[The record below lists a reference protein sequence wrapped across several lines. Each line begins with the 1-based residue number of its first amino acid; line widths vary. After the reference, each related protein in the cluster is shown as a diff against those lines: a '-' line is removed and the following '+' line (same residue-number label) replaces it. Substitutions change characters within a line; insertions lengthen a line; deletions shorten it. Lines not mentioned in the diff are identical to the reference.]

1 MFRETKFHWALP
13 NFYAMESP
21 STPPRKYHQARQELM
36 MPEDSLLDSAL
47 VRLDEAARHI
57 NVDADVIEKLKYP
70 RETTKARLMIRMDDG
85 SRKSFLAWRCRYD
98 DTRGPTKGGIRFH
111 PDASADEVEMLAF
124 WMTFKC
130 AVMNLPYGGGKGAV
144 QVDPR
149 KLSKAELERLSR
161 SYMQAFSRIIGPDR
175 DIPAPDVYTN
185 AMIMGWMADEYSQI
199 VGHASPA
206 VITGKPLA
214 LGGSVGRGDATAR
227 GGYYLVRHLFSEL
240 GLKGK
245 LRIAIQGFGNAGQ
258 HIASLFAADGHSI
271 VAVSDS
277 GGAVQSAG
285 GLSLEALLA
294 AKKENS
300 SVIQTIGKDGHEALS
315 ADQLVGVDC
324 DVLVPAALENMIR
337 IDNADTIK
345 ARVVLELANGPVTHD
360 ADEILAKRNVV
371 VLPDILANAGGVTVS
386 YFEWVQNKQGYYWEL
401 PEIHEKLR
409 VIMER
414 EGRAIWELAASRGIT
429 VRTAAYVH
437 ALSRLAEAIEAH
449 GTQSYFDS

>member
-1 MFRETKFHWALP
+1 
-13 NFYAMESP
+13 MESP
-21 STPPRKYHQARQELM
+21 AIRPRKYHQARQELM

-161 SYMQAFSRIIGPDR
+161 SYMQAFSRIIGPER

-227 GGYYLVRHLFSEL
+227 GGYYLVRHLFAEL

-277 GGAVQSAG
+277 GGAVQASG
-285 GLSLEALLA
+285 GLSLAALLA
-294 AKKENS
+294 AKQENN
-300 SVIQTIGKDGHEALS
+300 SVIHTIGKDGHEALS
-315 ADQLVGVDC
+315 ADQLVGVEC

-337 IDNADTIK
+337 IDNAETIK

-414 EGRAIWELAASRGIT
+414 EGRAIWELASSRDVT

>member
-1 MFRETKFHWALP
+1 MT
-13 NFYAMESP
+13 
-21 STPPRKYHQARQELM
+21 
-36 MPEDSLLDSAL
+36 EDSSLLDSAL

-111 PDASADEVEMLAF
+111 PSTTADEVEMLAF

-161 SYMQAFSRIIGPDR
+161 AYIQAFSRIIGPDR

-199 VGHASPA
+199 VGSASPA

-227 GGYYLVRHLFSEL
+227 GGYYLVRHLAEEL
-240 GLKGK
+240 GLRGK
-245 LRIAIQGFGNAGQ
+245 LRVAIQGFGNAGQ
-258 HIASLFAADGHSI
+258 YIASLFEADGHSI

-277 GGAVQSAG
+277 GGAVQSAN
-285 GLSLEALLA
+285 GLSLDALLA
-294 AKKENS
+294 AKQANN
-300 SVIQTIGKDGHEALS
+300 SVIATIGKNGHEALS
-315 ADQLVGVDC
+315 ADRLVGVEC
-324 DVLVPAALENMIR
+324 DILVPAALENMIDA
-337 IDNADTIK
+337 DNADTVK

-360 ADEILAKRNVV
+360 ADDILAKRDIV

-401 PEIHEKLR
+401 QEIHDRLR
-409 VIMER
+409 TIMER
-414 EGRAIWELAASRGIT
+414 EGRGIWELAAKRGIT
-429 VRTAAYVH
+429 MRTAAYVH

>member
-1 MFRETKFHWALP
+1 M
-13 NFYAMESP
+13 S
-21 STPPRKYHQARQELM
+21 
-36 MPEDSLLDSAL
+36 EDSLLDSAL

-111 PDASADEVEMLAF
+111 PDATADEVEMLAF

-149 KLSKAELERLSR
+149 KLSKTELERLSR
-161 SYMQAFSRIIGPDR
+161 SYIQAFARILGPDR

-199 VGHASPA
+199 VGQASPA

-227 GGYYLVRHLFSEL
+227 GGYYLVRHLATEL

-277 GGAVQSAG
+277 GGAVQAAN
-285 GLSLEALLA
+285 GLSLNALLA
-294 AKKENS
+294 AKQADK
-300 SVIQTIGKDGHEALS
+300 SVIHTIGKDGHEALS
-315 ADQLVGVDC
+315 AEELVGAEC

-337 IDNADTIK
+337 IDNAETIK

-360 ADEILAKRNVV
+360 ADDILAKRNVV

-386 YFEWVQNKQGYYWEL
+386 YFEWVQNKQGYYWQL
-401 PEIHEKLR
+401 QEIHDKLR

-414 EGRAIWELAASRGIT
+414 EGRAIWELAAARGIT

>member
-1 MFRETKFHWALP
+1 
-13 NFYAMESP
+13 
-21 STPPRKYHQARQELM
+21 

-199 VGHASPA
+199 VGHASPG

-294 AKKENS
+294 AKKEDK

-315 ADQLVGVDC
+315 ADQLVGADC

-414 EGRAIWELAASRGIT
+414 EGRAIWELATSRGIT

>member
-1 MFRETKFHWALP
+1 
-13 NFYAMESP
+13 MESP

>member
-1 MFRETKFHWALP
+1 
-13 NFYAMESP
+13 MESP

-227 GGYYLVRHLFSEL
+227 GGYYLVRHLFTEL

-277 GGAVQSAG
+277 GGAVKSAG

-294 AKKENS
+294 AKKEDK

-414 EGRAIWELAASRGIT
+414 EGRAIWELATSRGIT

>member
-1 MFRETKFHWALP
+1 
-13 NFYAMESP
+13 
-21 STPPRKYHQARQELM
+21 
-36 MPEDSLLDSAL
+36 
-47 VRLDEAARHI
+47 
-57 NVDADVIEKLKYP
+57 
-70 RETTKARLMIRMDDG
+70 MIRMDDG

-111 PDASADEVEMLAF
+111 PDATAEEVEMLAF

-149 KLSKAELERLSR
+149 QLSKAELERLSR
-161 SYMQAFSRIIGPDR
+161 AYIQAFAGIIGPDR

-185 AMIMGWMADEYSQI
+185 SMIMGWMADEYSQI
-199 VGHASPA
+199 VGKSSPA

-227 GGYYLVRHLFSEL
+227 GGYYLVRHLAQEL
-240 GLKGK
+240 GLNGK

-258 HIASLFAADGHSI
+258 YIASLLAGDGHTI

-277 GGAVQSAG
+277 GGAVHSAE
-285 GLSLEALLA
+285 GLSLDTLMA
-294 AKKENS
+294 AKNDNR
-300 SVIQTIGKDGHEALS
+300 SVVYTAGKDGHEAIA
-315 ADQLVGVDC
+315 ADDLVGVDC
-324 DVLVPAALENMIR
+324 DILVPAALENMIHKH
-337 IDNADTIK
+337 NAHTVK
-345 ARVVLELANGPVTHD
+345 ARLVLELANGPVTPE
-360 ADEILAKRNVV
+360 ADEILAERNVV

-401 PEIHEKLR
+401 EEIHTKLR
-409 VIMER
+409 TIMER
-414 EGRAIWELAASRGIT
+414 EGRAIWQLSVDRGT
-429 VRTAAYVH
+429 TPRTAAYVH
-437 ALSRLAEAIEAH
+437 ALNRLAEAIEAH

>member
-1 MFRETKFHWALP
+1 
-13 NFYAMESP
+13 
-21 STPPRKYHQARQELM
+21 
-36 MPEDSLLDSAL
+36 
-47 VRLDEAARHI
+47 
-57 NVDADVIEKLKYP
+57 
-70 RETTKARLMIRMDDG
+70 
-85 SRKSFLAWRCRYD
+85 
-98 DTRGPTKGGIRFH
+98 
-111 PDASADEVEMLAF
+111 
-124 WMTFKC
+124 
-130 AVMNLPYGGGKGAV
+130 
-144 QVDPR
+144 
-149 KLSKAELERLSR
+149 
-161 SYMQAFSRIIGPDR
+161 
-175 DIPAPDVYTN
+175 
-185 AMIMGWMADEYSQI
+185 MIMGWMADEYSQI

-227 GGYYLVRHLFSEL
+227 GGYYLVRHLFAEL

-277 GGAVQSAG
+277 GGAVQASG
-285 GLSLEALLA
+285 GLSLAALLA
-294 AKKENS
+294 AKQENN
-300 SVIQTIGKDGHEALS
+300 SVIHTIGKDGHEALS
-315 ADQLVGVDC
+315 ADQLVGVEC

-337 IDNADTIK
+337 IDNAETIK

-414 EGRAIWELAASRGIT
+414 EGRAIWELASSRDVT

>member
-1 MFRETKFHWALP
+1 
-13 NFYAMESP
+13 
-21 STPPRKYHQARQELM
+21 

-277 GGAVQSAG
+277 GGAVKSAG

-294 AKKENS
+294 AKKEDK

-414 EGRAIWELAASRGIT
+414 EGRAIWELATSRGIT

>member
-1 MFRETKFHWALP
+1 
-13 NFYAMESP
+13 
-21 STPPRKYHQARQELM
+21 

-149 KLSKAELERLSR
+149 KLSKTELERLSR
-161 SYMQAFSRIIGPDR
+161 AYMQAFSRIIGPDR

-199 VGHASPA
+199 VGQASPA

-227 GGYYLVRHLFSEL
+227 GGYYLVRHLAEEL

-277 GGAVQSAG
+277 GGAVRAAG
-285 GLSLEALLA
+285 GLSLSALLA
-294 AKKENS
+294 AKDANQ
-300 SVIQTIGKDGHEALS
+300 SVVQTIGKDGHEALS
-315 ADQLVGVDC
+315 AEDLVGVDC

-337 IDNADTIK
+337 VDNAETIK
-345 ARVVLELANGPVTHD
+345 ARVVLELANGPVTND

-401 PEIHEKLR
+401 QEIHDRLR

-414 EGRAIWELAASRGIT
+414 EGRAIWNLASSRGVP